1 MTTIGDA
8 IVAGVSRAVSE
19 RTDDD
24 RTISSQQASPSS
36 RPAASSGS
44 VKDFIA
50 NLRKRKEPSS

>member
-8 IVAGVSRAVSE
+8 IVAGVSRVVSE

-44 VKDFIA
+44 VGDFIA

>member
-24 RTISSQQASPSS
+24 RTISSQQVSAAS

-44 VKDFIA
+44 VGNFIV